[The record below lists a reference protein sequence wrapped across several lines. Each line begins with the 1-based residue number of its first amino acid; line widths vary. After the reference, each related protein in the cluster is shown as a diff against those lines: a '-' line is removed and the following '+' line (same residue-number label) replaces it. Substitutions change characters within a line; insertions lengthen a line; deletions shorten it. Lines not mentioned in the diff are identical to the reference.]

1 MSLEHWEVCVD
12 ESIRQNLNCILV
24 PDRQAQGQAY
34 QALLAATE
42 TTVDW
47 AYEAWDELVNGLRH
61 PDNHVRSIAA
71 QLLCNLAISDPQERI
86 YAVFPAL
93 IEVTRDERFV
103 TARHCLLSLWK
114 VGLAGEGQRKLVV
127 AGLCSRF
134 ADCSSE
140 KNAALIRSDILQ
152 GLKKLHDR
160 LPEGLARNDIRA
172 QAQNLV
178 KSELDEKLRKK
189 YAGVWKFQA

>member
-1 MSLEHWEVCVD
+1 MD